1 MEELSR
7 SFGSVQAL
15 DGLSLEVPR
24 GAIFGLLGPNGA
36 GKTTAIRLLLGLLRP
51 TRGRAEVLGFDV
63 GTQAG
68 EIRSRAGALLEHT
81 GLYERLSAEDNL
93 EFFGRIW
100 RMPRP
105 KRRARVEELLRHLGL
120 WERRSDL
127 VGVWS
132 AGMKRKLAVA
142 RVLLHRPELVI
153 LDEPTAGLDPVSA
166 SALHKD
172 ITELV
177 AREGTTVLLTTHSM
191 TEAELLCYRLA
202 VIHRGRLVAEDS
214 PARLRA
220 RGARPRVEI
229 LTRGVDD
236 VTLARLR
243 ARPDV
248 ASAEFHDSRLQ
259 VALHGET
266 AVAPL
271 VNLLVS
277 AGVEVE
283 EVRRDRPSLEEAFL
297 QLVGDNP

>member
-1 MEELSR
+1 MDGLSR
-7 SFGSVQAL
+7 SFGSVRAL
-15 DGLSLEVPR
+15 DGLSLAVPR
-24 GAIFGLLGPNGA
+24 SAIFGLLGQNGA

-51 TRGRAEVLGFDV
+51 TGGRAEVLGFDV

-68 EIRSRAGALLEHT
+68 EIRARAGALLEHT

-93 EFFGRIW
+93 EFYGRIW
-100 RMPRP
+100 RMPRAT
-105 KRRARVEELLRHLGL
+105 RRARVEELLRHLGL

-153 LDEPTAGLDPVSA
+153 LDEPTSGLDPVSA

-172 ITELV
+172 ITQLV

-191 TEAELLCYRLA
+191 TEAELLCHRVA
-202 VIHRGRLVAEDS
+202 VIHRGRLLAEDS
-214 PARLRA
+214 PARLGA
-220 RGARPRVEI
+220 RVARPRVEF
-229 LTRGVDD
+229 LTRGVDE

-243 ARPDV
+243 TQPEV
-248 ASAEFHDSRLQ
+248 ANAECQDGRLL
-259 VALHGET
+259 VDLTGET

-283 EVRRDRPSLEEAFL
+283 EVRRERPSLEEAFL